1 MDMDSADPGAN
12 RKTIRGRSLI
22 PFVAIG
28 LLLASG
34 MAAVAAPDTP
44 LGSSAPPG
52 TVIDRGN
59 LARFGQLVPK
69 AMAFAIEN
77 GLTVR
82 VAAAR
87 RIPWPRAYQ
96 DATEHY
102 SAQVRLD
109 ANGAMQNYVAGLP
122 FPIIDRADPNAAV
135 KIAYDWH
142 WGPFIPPEVT
152 MLAMQK
158 TRAWMVNPSLFG
170 ALTEDDSHRDF
181 RNEGSCDQIVIM
193 RYMHTLRDLADPHH
207 RDSPVEFKQRGN
219 YCGPEPSSYIMIQ
232 YLDPDRGSDAWFF
245 PSAIRR
251 WRRMKWKGGYPHQSC
266 TYACAQLWWEY
277 APPKTEAYSYKLL
290 GEQPLLACLD
300 ANGGRTAIVR
310 SQREAKFGDLDCEV
324 RPAWVLQMTPRAA
337 PENILPA
344 RLFLDKETYLLLAAE
359 FYRDATPD
367 TLVPIWSRSPSQ
379 TDDNGIVLSD
389 DFYVPGDQSGF
400 FLSLNLSEETGM
412 LGFDPP
418 SNNLFNPRAQGYEPH

>member
-1 MDMDSADPGAN
+1 
-12 RKTIRGRSLI
+12 
-22 PFVAIG
+22 
-28 LLLASG
+28 
-34 MAAVAAPDTP
+34 MA
-44 LGSSAPPG
+44 SSAPPG

-59 LARFGQLVPK
+59 LAQFSGMVPS
-69 AMAFAIEN
+69 AMAFAIDN
-77 GLTVR
+77 GLAARV
-82 VAAAR
+82 VAARPIA
-87 RIPWPRAYQ
+87 WPRAYQ

-109 ANGAMQNYVAGLP
+109 SQGAMQNYVAGLP
-122 FPIIDRADPNAAV
+122 FPIIDSADPNAAV

-142 WGPFIPPEVT
+142 WGPFIPSE
-152 MLAMQK
+152 LRLSAMQK
-158 TRAWMVNPSLFG
+158 TRAWVVNSSAPG

-193 RYMHTLRDLADPHH
+193 RFMHTLRDLADAHH

-232 YLDPDRGSDAWFF
+232 YLDPDRSSDAWFF

-277 APPKTEAYSYKLL
+277 VPPKTEAYTYKLL
-290 GEQPLLACLD
+290 GEQPMLACMD

-310 SQREAKFGDLDCEV
+310 RQNSAKFGDLDCEV
-324 RPAWVLQMTPRAA
+324 RSAWVLRMTPRAA
-337 PENILPA
+337 PESILPA
-344 RLFLDKETYLLLAAE
+344 NVFLDKETYLLLGAQ
-359 FYRDATPD
+359 FYRDAAPD
-367 TLVPIWSRSPSQ
+367 TLVPIWSRVASQ
-379 TDDNGIVLSD
+379 TGEIGMELSD
-389 DFYVPGDQSGF
+389 DLYVPSDRPGF

-412 LGFDPP
+412 LDFDPP